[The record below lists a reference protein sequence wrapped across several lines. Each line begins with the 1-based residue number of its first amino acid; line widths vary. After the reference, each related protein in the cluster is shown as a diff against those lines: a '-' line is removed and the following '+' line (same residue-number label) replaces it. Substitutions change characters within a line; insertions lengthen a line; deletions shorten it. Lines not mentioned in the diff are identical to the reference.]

1 MPDSQAPEAGK
12 KRDSRFLLALIL
24 GIIVIAALLGVII
37 FLLLGRGN
45 SATTEVKE
53 IIVRES
59 AEPERRAVV
68 VNEENAEKVA
78 EDLLNMEATPLG
90 YYEVSMNFSW
100 TFPDGASVSDN
111 AYVENVL
118 SNTSDVYF
126 DVVLEEDESVT
137 LYASPILPPG
147 THTNEIKLAQ
157 DLDAGTY
164 PCVIIYHL
172 VDSQQ
177 RTISTLRMNMEIV
190 VNN

>member
-1 MPDSQAPEAGK
+1 MADNQASGTEK
-12 KRDSRFLLALIL
+12 KRDNRVFVVVFL
-24 GIIVIAALLGVII
+24 GMIVIVALLGVIAV
-37 FLLLGRGN
+37 LLLKRGTP
-45 SATTEVKE
+45 STTTEV
-53 IIVRES
+53 IVRES

-68 VNEENAEKVA
+68 INEDNAEKVA

-100 TFPDGASVSDN
+100 TFPDGASASDN

-126 DVVLEEDESVT
+126 DVVLEEDESVV

-147 THTNEIKLAQ
+147 THINEVKLAQ

-177 RTISTLRMNMEIV
+177 RTTSTLRMNMEIV